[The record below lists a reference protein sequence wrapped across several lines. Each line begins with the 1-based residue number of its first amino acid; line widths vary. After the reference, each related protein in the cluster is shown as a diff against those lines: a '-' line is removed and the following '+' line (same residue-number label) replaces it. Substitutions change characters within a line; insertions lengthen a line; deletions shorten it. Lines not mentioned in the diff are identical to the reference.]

1 MDMLAEPLLILSI
14 FIGTL
19 SIIERILKRTTK
31 YNKLLDK
38 IRHSKNKLIEL
49 SNRSLLI
56 DNGSEDELV
65 LNAMGF
71 IDNIVDY
78 ADIDFKI
85 PD

>member
-1 MDMLAEPLLILSI
+1 MLAEPLLILSI